1 MVSPEETYRF
11 TDTQGRVLDAKI
23 LKVDADSALVQSK
36 DSGKKLK
43 LDFSKLSEPDVEFL
57 KMLQDSPVPQKAI
70 KRETPENAGPTEA
83 DGPVNAKLYPRT
95 MEQIRAGIHEI
106 ERRPRP
112 KDVPKAVHDA
122 TTQLNIYRFLCG
134 VPSNVVED
142 ADYSKEAEDAAI
154 ACKENGGLSHAI
166 GHSTDRCNLSTMG
179 DMKGT
184 VMRYI
189 EDSGNN
195 NREVRGHRD
204 WCFNPPMAKVGFG
217 TAGKAY
223 SAMLCQ
229 DSSGTSISGRWSYPG
244 MGLFPVDYM
253 HGNAWSLYGMAM
265 PPSADNIKVEI
276 FKLPKR
282 PDKPYTSDESI
293 PGRVIKVHHVSL
305 AFHGINFEPDEPGKR
320 GIYWVRVKGEGIEEG
335 YLVEMY

>member
-1 MVSPEETYRF
+1 MANNQETYRF
-11 TDTQGRVLDAKI
+11 TDTQGRLLDAKI
-23 LKVDADSALVQSK
+23 LKVDSDSVLVQLK
-36 DSGKKLK
+36 ESGNRLK
-43 LDFSKLSEPDVEFL
+43 LDFNKLSEADVEFL
-57 KMLQDSPVPQKAI
+57 KMLQDSPASQNVI
-70 KRETPENAGPTEA
+70 KRETPEDPSPARSDVPANS
-83 DGPVNAKLYPRT
+83 KLYPRT

-112 KDVPKAVHDA
+112 KDVPKAIHEA
-122 TTQLNIYRFLCG
+122 TQQLNVYRFLCS
-134 VPSNVVED
+134 VPSDVVAD
-142 ADYSKEAEDAAI
+142 AEYSKEAEDAAN
-154 ACKENGGLSHAI
+154 ACKANGALSHTI
-166 GHSTDRCNLSTMG
+166 GHSTDHCNLSTMG

-189 EDSGNN
+189 EDSGDN

-217 TAGKAY
+217 SAGKSY
-223 SAMLCQ
+223 SAMWCQ
-229 DSSGTSISGRWSYPG
+229 DSGGTSINGKWSYPG

-253 HGNAWSLYGMAM
+253 HGNAWSLYGVTM
-265 PPSADNIKVEI
+265 PSSPDKIKVEI
-276 FKLPKR
+276 VKLPKR

-335 YLVEMY
+335 YLVELY